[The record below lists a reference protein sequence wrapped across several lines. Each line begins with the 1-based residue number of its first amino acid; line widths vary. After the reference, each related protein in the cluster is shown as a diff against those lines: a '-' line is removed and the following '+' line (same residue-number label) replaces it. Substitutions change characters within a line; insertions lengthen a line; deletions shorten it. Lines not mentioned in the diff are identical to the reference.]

1 MLTELKAVASE
12 KQEKIEQKCK
22 QELVT
27 YTCTRVDQKVSSGF
41 PV

>member
-27 YTCTRVDQKVSSGF
+27 YTY
-41 PV
+41 

>member
-27 YTCTRVDQKVSSGF
+27 YIHVLG
-41 PV
+41 

>member
-12 KQEKIEQKCK
+12 KQEMIEQIHK

-27 YTCTRVDQKVSSGF
+27 YIHVPGLSKS
-41 PV
+41 